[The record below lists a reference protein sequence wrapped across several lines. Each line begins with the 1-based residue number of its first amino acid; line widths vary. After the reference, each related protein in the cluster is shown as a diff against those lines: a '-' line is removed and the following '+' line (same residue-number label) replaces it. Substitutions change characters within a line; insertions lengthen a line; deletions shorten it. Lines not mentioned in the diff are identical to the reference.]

1 MLKMKNKYIIGG
13 CILLII
19 SLLNTAG
26 LCAQEKKDSLVNVAF
41 GTIAKKDVLGAIS
54 TVNASDL
61 TEKKYSTYS
70 LDGLQSFV
78 GGYTGNIW
86 GQSPLILV
94 DGSPRNANDVRLT
107 EVESISVLKDA
118 SAIVLYGSKA
128 AKGVV
133 LITTKRG
140 RIQPL
145 TIDVRANTGI
155 FVPKRYPNYLNAA
168 DYMTLYNEASRND
181 GIAERYSQEQI
192 YNTAA
197 GTNPFRYPDINF
209 FSSDYLRKVYN
220 RTDLTGEIHGGTERA
235 RYYTNFGMAYNNSLM
250 NYGYQKK
257 NNDWRFNVRANVD
270 MNLTEWLTASTR
282 AAVVISDNYS
292 GRGNFWGTSA
302 TLRPNWFAPL
312 LPVDMLDPH
321 NETLKSFVETSSH
334 LIDGKYLLGGTT
346 TDQTN
351 AFSDMLAAGYIK
363 NKNRT
368 FQFDLN
374 MGADLAS
381 LLQGLTFKTAF
392 SLDYRNYYNEA
403 YKVDYAVY
411 QPYWSNTNGEDM
423 IYRLDKINVDKSST
437 SEYIGEANY
446 AQTITMSGQFNYD
459 RTFGSSHNVT
469 AALLGWGYQIQSS
482 ADENHGNS
490 SYHRTSNL
498 NLGLQAGYNYNHTY
512 YIDLSTA
519 LIHSA
524 QLPEG
529 NRNAISPSAT
539 LGWRI
544 SENDFFRN
552 NVAFVDNL
560 KLTTSYSVLN
570 QDLDITWTIDGDV
583 VNYYLYKGYFDNRG
597 GWYQWRDG
605 AAGGWTTG
613 SKRGDNP
620 NLTFIQRKEFRVG
633 LDAALFNNLLSVN
646 ANYFRQNTDGGLT
659 QGSATLF
666 PSFFSDWDFSFL
678 PYLNYNKDRRTGV
691 DFSVNLNKKIGEIQ
705 TSLGFSGMYF
715 SSKAIRRDEVYQD
728 EYQYRVGKPLD
739 AYWGYISEGLFMDE
753 ADIENHARQTFGEVK
768 PGDIKYKDVNGDG
781 LIDSRDQV
789 NLGHNGWAVSP
800 FSYGLNLT
808 LKWKNFTLFA
818 MGTGNS
824 GAIGFKNNSYY
835 WIRGNSKY
843 SDVVLD
849 RTTIEK
855 NSADKWVVSKVGA
868 YPRLTTTDNSNNFQ
882 NSTFWMY
889 KTKRFDLNRVQLTY
903 DFSDRLPVNSII
915 NGLNVYVSGE
925 SLLTISEERKLM
937 ETNIGSAPQN
947 RHFNVGLKASF

>member
-1 MLKMKNKYIIGG
+1 MKNKYIIS
-13 CILLII
+13 CYLILILF
-19 SLLNTAG
+19 LLKTAG
-26 LCAQEKKDSLVNVAF
+26 IYAQEKKDSLVNVAF
-41 GTIAKKDVLGAIS
+41 GTIAKEDILGAITS
-54 TVNASDL
+54 VNAADL

-94 DGSPRNANDVRLT
+94 DGSPRDAGNVRLT
-107 EVESISVLKDA
+107 EIESITVLKDA
-118 SAIVLYGSKA
+118 SAVVLYGSKA

-140 RIQPL
+140 KVQPL
-145 TIDVRANTGI
+145 TIDVRANSGI
-155 FVPKRYPNYLNAA
+155 FIPKRYPNYLNAA
-168 DYMTLYNEASRND
+168 DYMTLYNEAGRND

-197 GTNPFRYPDINF
+197 GTNPFRYPDIDF
-209 FSSDYLRKVYN
+209 FSSDYLKKASY
-220 RTDLTGEIHGGTERA
+220 RTDLTGEIHGGGERA

-250 NYGYQKK
+250 NHGDQKN

-270 MNLTEWLTASTR
+270 MNLTDWLTASTR

-292 GRGNFWGTSA
+292 GRGNFWGTSS
-302 TLRPNWFAPL
+302 TLRPNWFSPL
-312 LPVDMLDPH
+312 IPIDMLDPH
-321 NETLKSFVETSSH
+321 NGVIKSYLETSSH

-374 MGADLAS
+374 MGADLTS
-381 LLQGLTFKTAF
+381 LLRGLTFKTAF
-392 SLDYRNYYNEA
+392 SLDYKNYYNEA

-411 QPYWSNTNGEDM
+411 QPHWSNMNGKDI
-423 IYRLDKINVDKSST
+423 IYKLDKINVDKSST

-446 AQTITMSGQFNYD
+446 AQTITASAQFDYK
-459 RTFGSSHNVT
+459 RTFNGLHNVSG
-469 AALLGWGYQIQSS
+469 ALLGWGYQIQNS

-490 SYHRTSNL
+490 SYHRISNL
-498 NLGLQAGYNYNHTY
+498 NLGLQAQYNYKSTY
-512 YIDLSTA
+512 YIDFSGA
-519 LIHSA
+519 FIHSA

-529 NRNAISPSAT
+529 NRNAISPSVS
-539 LGWRI
+539 LGWRV
-544 SENDFFRN
+544 SNNDIFK
-552 NVAFVDNL
+552 DNIKFIDDL
-560 KLTTSYSVLN
+560 KLTSSYSVLN
-570 QDLDITWTIDGDV
+570 QDLDIGWTIDGDL
-583 VNYYLYKGYFDNRG
+583 VNYYLYKGYFDNQG

-620 NLTFIQRKEFRVG
+620 NMTFIKRKEFRVG
-633 LDAALFNNLLSVN
+633 VDATLFDNLLSVN
-646 ANYFRQNTDGGLT
+646 SNYFLQDTDGGLT
-659 QGSATLF
+659 QGSSTIF
-666 PSFFSDWDFSFL
+666 PSYFSDWDFSFL
-678 PYLNYNKDRRTGV
+678 PFLNYNKDRRTGV
-691 DFSVNLNKKIGEIQ
+691 DFNLNLNKKFGQVETI
-705 TSLGFSGMYF
+705 LGFSGMYF
-715 SSKAIRRDEVYQD
+715 SSKAIRRDEVFQD
-728 EYQYRVGKPLD
+728 DYQYRVGKPLD
-739 AYWGYISEGLFMDE
+739 SYWGYISEGLFMNE
-753 ADIENHARQTFGEVK
+753 ADIENHARQTFGDVK

-781 LIDSRDQV
+781 IIDSRDQV
-789 NLGHNGWAVSP
+789 DLGHNGWAVSP
-800 FSYGLNLT
+800 FSYGMNFT
-808 LKWKNFTLFA
+808 LKWKNLTLFA
-818 MGTGNS
+818 MGTGSS
-824 GAIGFKNNSYY
+824 GSIGFKNSSYY

-855 NSADKWVVSKVGA
+855 NDADEWAVTNIGS

-889 KTKRFDLNRVQLTY
+889 KTKRFDLAKIQLTY
-903 DFSDRLPVNSII
+903 DFSNLLKHNAIV
-915 NGLNVYVSGE
+915 NGLNVYMSGE
-925 SLLTISEERKLM
+925 SLLTISNERKLM

-947 RHFNVGLKASF
+947 RHFNIGLKASF